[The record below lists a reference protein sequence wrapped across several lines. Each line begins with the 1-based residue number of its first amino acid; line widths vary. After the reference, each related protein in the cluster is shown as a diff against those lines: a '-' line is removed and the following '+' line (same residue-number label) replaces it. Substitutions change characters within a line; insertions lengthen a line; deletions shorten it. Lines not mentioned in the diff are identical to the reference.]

1 MAPTKAPEKKSPK
14 DGSGPPATRIVN
26 SSRSPLPQEDIE
38 ALPGA
43 VTNFQSAEK
52 YLASVLLRQADEPL
66 TLLHLAGVLFQTTQ
80 MTKSIPISVTNAIRA
95 VAFILKRQAA
105 SEIAEVVAE
114 LAAKHLSEALSSSIV
129 NSVVAAIAPQ
139 VAAVHSTAENLRD
152 TLEKSEKLCDSIERG
167 KEEKKNDFQIAAERI
182 EEAVD
187 TLYESIEDCNN
198 SYKILTPSL
207 EFTQDRLNNIST
219 QLLQRPPSTQTSPMP
234 QPTYSSIAAS
244 NLPPSFDKAAARA
257 ALRAKQILID
267 PTPGHSLFPP
277 DATNAVI
284 AKRLSDALIEICSSD
299 TPTGS
304 VRSIQRLRNGGLIV
318 ELDNEQLAGWLK
330 GPTGRILLET
340 HLDSSASI
348 RDRTYSVVVQFLLV
362 SYEIER
368 EDFPRLIE
376 RENHLQPNAIASIRW
391 IKPPQRR
398 SKGQRT
404 AFALLQVKDAVTANH
419 ILKEG
424 ICIDAHRYAVN
435 KDKKEPLRCAKCQ
448 KFGHMARNCS
458 SPHDICGT
466 CGGRHWTTQCNSFR
480 TECCANC
487 KSQTHTSWS
496 RKCPEFIRR
505 CKDLDDAYPENKMPF
520 FPADSLWTL
529 ATHPPRPSTPL
540 TTHHP
545 IPTPSQSVI
554 PSTPTPPPPTKQST
568 LNFQPIPQTRLSPPT
583 TPSTPS
589 TPSTTPLASP
599 STYSTP
605 SADPLSSPSNV

>member
-152 TLEKSEKLCDSIERG
+152 TLEKSEKLS
-167 KEEKKNDFQIAAERI
+167 ERI
-182 EEAVD
+182 EEA
-187 TLYESIEDCNN
+187 
-198 SYKILTPSL
+198 
-207 EFTQDRLNNIST
+207 
-219 QLLQRPPSTQTSPMP
+219 LLQRPPSTQTSPMP

-398 SKGQRT
+398 S
-404 AFALLQVKDAVTANH
+404 
-419 ILKEG
+419 
-424 ICIDAHRYAVN
+424 
-435 KDKKEPLRCAKCQ
+435 
-448 KFGHMARNCS
+448 
-458 SPHDICGT
+458 
-466 CGGRHWTTQCNSFR
+466 
-480 TECCANC
+480 
-487 KSQTHTSWS
+487 
-496 RKCPEFIRR
+496 
-505 CKDLDDAYPENKMPF
+505 
-520 FPADSLWTL
+520 
-529 ATHPPRPSTPL
+529 
-540 TTHHP
+540 
-545 IPTPSQSVI
+545 
-554 PSTPTPPPPTKQST
+554 
-568 LNFQPIPQTRLSPPT
+568 
-583 TPSTPS
+583 
-589 TPSTTPLASP
+589 
-599 STYSTP
+599 
-605 SADPLSSPSNV
+605 